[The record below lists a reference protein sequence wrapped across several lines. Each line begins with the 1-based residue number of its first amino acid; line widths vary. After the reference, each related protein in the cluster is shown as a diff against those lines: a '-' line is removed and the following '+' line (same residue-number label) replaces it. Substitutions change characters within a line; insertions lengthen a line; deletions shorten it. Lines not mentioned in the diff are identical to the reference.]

1 MSLEYFEKTVP
12 KPPEEYVRVDSEKLR
27 KFVAL
32 VFQSLGVSER
42 DSEIVADVLITA
54 NLFGIDSHGVQ
65 RLRLYVD
72 RIRRGLIKPKFQ
84 IRIVR
89 NGTVHALVDGDNGL
103 GQPIAYK
110 SMEIAIDKAL
120 RYGVGV
126 VGVRNSNHF
135 GIAGYYALIA
145 VKRNMIGMVMTNARP
160 LMSYTHTIGKNL
172 GTNPIAIG
180 VPTKNPPPYLY
191 DGATS
196 VVPIGKVEVLAKE
209 GKKMPIGWGI
219 DSKGELTDNPN
230 IVLKEGA
237 VLPLGGLGEI
247 LGGHKGSGL
256 ALTIDILCG
265 ILTGANWGPYVGP
278 KDKPANVGH
287 FMVAINIEEFLPL
300 QEFLERMEKLR
311 TYIKSLPKH
320 PKAKRIWIPGE
331 KSWLTMQTRLKKGI
345 PIHKA
350 ILNDIEKIARELN
363 LKFELEDLRK
373 RT

>member
-1 MSLEYFEKTVP
+1 
-12 KPPEEYVRVDSEKLR
+12 
-27 KFVAL
+27 
-32 VFQSLGVSER
+32 
-42 DSEIVADVLITA
+42 
-54 NLFGIDSHGVQ
+54 
-65 RLRLYVD
+65 
-72 RIRRGLIKPKFQ
+72 
-84 IRIVR
+84 
-89 NGTVHALVDGDNGL
+89 
-103 GQPIAYK
+103 
-110 SMEIAIDKAL
+110 
-120 RYGVGV
+120 
-126 VGVRNSNHF
+126 
-135 GIAGYYALIA
+135 
-145 VKRNMIGMVMTNARP
+145 
-160 LMSYTHTIGKNL
+160 
-172 GTNPIAIG
+172 
-180 VPTKNPPPYLY
+180 
-191 DGATS
+191 
-196 VVPIGKVEVLAKE
+196 
-209 GKKMPIGWGI
+209 WGI